1 MATANI
7 ISYGQ
12 KKAQASVLSEYR
24 HPAAWF
30 TMIPLAIAKIKIIPR
45 NQQGFRGL
53 FFVSRD
59 LAVLFIASRREV
71 IISCISC
78 YFSKSISKFLLF
90 GGQKTPIIR

>member
-45 NQQGFRGL
+45 NQQGFRGI
-53 FFVSRD
+53 FFIKMSFNT
-59 LAVLFIASRREV
+59 LYL
-71 IISCISC
+71 
-78 YFSKSISKFLLF
+78 KLP
-90 GGQKTPIIR
+90 T